1 MSKESMGAYIIEMP
15 FEQDLSV
22 AALSFTTSFGVSFKN
37 LSVTLKTS
45 ENITEIVT
53 VTLDD
58 CLGSDKDAVIKN
70 GNLVTLQDFYYNS
83 DKVFNAGDEILIE
96 CTDANSTGTV
106 SGKITAVR
114 A

>member
-37 LSVTLKTS
+37 LSVTLKVS
-45 ENITEIVT
+45 ENITETVT
-53 VTLDD
+53 ITLDD
-58 CLGSDKDAVIKN
+58 ALGSDKDAVLKT
-70 GNLVTLQDFYYNS
+70 GTLVAQKDFYFNS
-83 DKVFNAGDEILIE
+83 DKVYNSGDEIIIA

>member
-1 MSKESMGAYIIEMP
+1 MSKESTGMTIMEYT

-22 AALSFTTSFGVSFKN
+22 AALSATSDFGVSFKN
-37 LSVTLKTS
+37 LSVTLKAS
-45 ENITEIVT
+45 ENITESVT

-58 CLGSDKDAVIKN
+58 CLGSDKDAVIKK
-70 GNLVTLQDFYYNS
+70 GNLVALQDFYYNS
-83 DKVFNAGDEILIE
+83 DKVYNKGDEILIE